1 MGLFGELYFMKI
13 PLSSPSLD
21 QKEQK
26 CFGHPQFYST
36 ISPMSIRQ
44 RGGVVF
50 EAYIMGNFTAM
61 NIA

>member
-1 MGLFGELYFMKI
+1 MRI

-36 ISPMSIRQ
+36 ISPMSIKD
-44 RGGVVF
+44 RGMVLF
-50 EAYIMGNFTAM
+50 LRLILWETLQL
-61 NIA
+61 